1 MTWNNRHSLFAGLSL
16 IVLVNAIALAGVAW
30 NRSEPA
36 DSRLQVSER
45 ELSHSYPYWRKDNS
59 GIALRLNYRWPN
71 SKPNDY
77 SYASLRQLSPEQM
90 GAVGFKVPKE
100 LNDDS
105 VRRYRRQ
112 LDRDGL
118 LVLEFNGP
126 LYQQQ
131 LQMAAEQLEKS
142 RADLAA
148 LADNKQLIESHKQ
161 ARETLQRE
169 QTSASRLF
177 VIDAGSDLASLR
189 ARYPDRQ
196 RYAIVQGRFAAWAW
210 HDAGRWQIG
219 GSAQVPVAES
229 INLPQRWHAVFAKL
243 PRRPDTPGFPH
254 SGGEPLLNAELAF
267 GQRLEPWLVE
277 FRAGQSEAQP

>member
-1 MTWNNRHSLFAGLSL
+1 MNWSNRHSLFAGLGL

-30 NRSEPA
+30 NRSEQA

-45 ELSHSYPYWRKDNS
+45 ELSHSYPYWRQDNS
-59 GIALRLNYRWPN
+59 GIALHLIHRWPN

-77 SYASLRQLSPEQM
+77 SYDSLRQLSPEQM
-90 GAVGFKVPKE
+90 GALGFKVPKE
-100 LNDDS
+100 LNDES
-105 VRRYRRQ
+105 VRHYRRQ

-131 LQMAAEQLEKS
+131 LQKAAEQLEKS

-148 LADNKQLIESHKQ
+148 VPDNKQLIESHKL

-196 RYAIVQGRFAAWAW
+196 RYAIVQGRFDAWAW
-210 HDAGRWQIG
+210 HDDGRWQIG
-219 GSAQVPVAES
+219 GSAQVPVSES
-229 INLPQRWHAVFAKL
+229 INLPHRWHAVFAKL

-254 SGGEPLLNAELAF
+254 SGGDRLLNAELAF
-267 GQRLEPWLVE
+267 GQRLEPWVVE
-277 FRAGQSEAQP
+277 FSAGQSETQP

>member
-1 MTWNNRHSLFAGLSL
+1 MNWSNRHSLFAGLGL

-30 NRSEPA
+30 NRSEQA

-45 ELSHSYPYWRKDNS
+45 ELSHSYPYWRQDNS
-59 GIALRLNYRWPN
+59 GIALHLIHRWPN

-77 SYASLRQLSPEQM
+77 SYDSLRQLSPEQM
-90 GAVGFKVPKE
+90 RALGCKVPRE
-100 LNDDS
+100 LNDES

-131 LQMAAEQLEKS
+131 LQKAAEQLEKS

-148 LADNKQLIESHKQ
+148 VPDNKQLIESHKL

-196 RYAIVQGRFAAWAW
+196 RYAIVQGRFDAWAW
-210 HDAGRWQIG
+210 HDDGRWQIG

-254 SGGEPLLNAELAF
+254 SGGDRLLNAELAF
-267 GQRLEPWLVE
+267 GQRLEPWVVE
-277 FRAGQSEAQP
+277 FSAGQSEAQP

>member
-1 MTWNNRHSLFAGLSL
+1 MNWSNRHSLFAGLGL

-30 NRSEPA
+30 NRSEQA

-45 ELSHSYPYWRKDNS
+45 ELSHSYPYWRQDNS
-59 GIALRLNYRWPN
+59 GIALHLIHRWPN

-77 SYASLRQLSPEQM
+77 SYDSLRQLSPEQM
-90 GAVGFKVPKE
+90 RALGFKVPSE
-100 LNDDS
+100 LNDES

-131 LQMAAEQLEKS
+131 LQKAAEQLEKS

-148 LADNKQLIESHKQ
+148 VPDNKQLIESHKL

-169 QTSASRLF
+169 ETSASRLF

-196 RYAIVQGRFAAWAW
+196 RYAIVQGRFDAWAW
-210 HDAGRWQIG
+210 HDDGRWQIG
-219 GSAQVPVAES
+219 GSAQVPVSES
-229 INLPQRWHAVFAKL
+229 INLPHRWHAVFAKL

-254 SGGEPLLNAELAF
+254 FGGDRLLNAELAF
-267 GQRLEPWLVE
+267 GQRLEPWVVE
-277 FRAGQSEAQP
+277 FSAGQSETQP

>member
-1 MTWNNRHSLFAGLSL
+1 MNWSNRHSLFAGLGL

-30 NRSEPA
+30 NRSEQA

-45 ELSHSYPYWRKDNS
+45 ELSHSYPYWRQDNS
-59 GIALRLNYRWPN
+59 GIALHLIHRWPN

-77 SYASLRQLSPEQM
+77 SYDSLRQLSPEQM
-90 GAVGFKVPKE
+90 RALGFKVPSE
-100 LNDDS
+100 LNDES

-148 LADNKQLIESHKQ
+148 VPDNKQLIESHKL

-196 RYAIVQGRFAAWAW
+196 RYAIVQGRFDAWAW
-210 HDAGRWQIG
+210 HDDGRWQIG
-219 GSAQVPVAES
+219 GSAQVPVSES
-229 INLPQRWHAVFAKL
+229 INLPHRWHAVFAKL

-254 SGGEPLLNAELAF
+254 SGGDRLLNAELAF
-267 GQRLEPWLVE
+267 GQRLEPWVVE
-277 FRAGQSEAQP
+277 FSAGQSEAQP

>member
-1 MTWNNRHSLFAGLSL
+1 MNWSNRHSLFAGLGL

-30 NRSEPA
+30 NRSEQA

-45 ELSHSYPYWRKDNS
+45 ELSHSYPYWRQDNS
-59 GIALRLNYRWPN
+59 GIALHLIHRWPN

-77 SYASLRQLSPEQM
+77 SYDSLRQLSPEQM
-90 GAVGFKVPKE
+90 RALGFKVPKE
-100 LNDDS
+100 LNDES

-148 LADNKQLIESHKQ
+148 VPDNKQLIESHKL

-196 RYAIVQGRFAAWAW
+196 RYAIVQGRFDAWAW
-210 HDAGRWQIG
+210 HDDGRWQIG
-219 GSAQVPVAES
+219 GSAQVPVSES
-229 INLPQRWHAVFAKL
+229 INLPHRWHAVFAKL

-254 SGGEPLLNAELAF
+254 SGGDRLLNAELAF
-267 GQRLEPWLVE
+267 GQRLEPWVVE
-277 FRAGQSEAQP
+277 FSAGQSEAQP

>member
-1 MTWNNRHSLFAGLSL
+1 MNWSNRHSLFAGLGL

-30 NRSEPA
+30 NRSEQA

-45 ELSHSYPYWRKDNS
+45 ELSHSYPYWRQDNS
-59 GIALRLNYRWPN
+59 GIALHLIHRWPN

-77 SYASLRQLSPEQM
+77 SYDSLRQLSPEQM
-90 GAVGFKVPKE
+90 RALGFKVPKE
-100 LNDDS
+100 LNDES

-148 LADNKQLIESHKQ
+148 VPDNKQLIESHKL

-196 RYAIVQGRFAAWAW
+196 RYAIVQGRFDAWAW
-210 HDAGRWQIG
+210 HDDGRWQIG

-229 INLPQRWHAVFAKL
+229 INLPHRWHAVFAKL

-254 SGGEPLLNAELAF
+254 SGGDRLLNAELAF
-267 GQRLEPWLVE
+267 GQRLEPWVVE
-277 FRAGQSEAQP
+277 FSAGQSEAQP

>member
-1 MTWNNRHSLFAGLSL
+1 MNWSNRHSLFAGLGL

-30 NRSEPA
+30 NRSEQA

-45 ELSHSYPYWRKDNS
+45 ELSHSYPYWRQDNS
-59 GIALRLNYRWPN
+59 GIALHLIHRWPN

-77 SYASLRQLSPEQM
+77 SYDSLRQLSPEQM
-90 GAVGFKVPKE
+90 RALGFKVPKE
-100 LNDDS
+100 LNDES

-131 LQMAAEQLEKS
+131 LQKAAEQLEKS

-148 LADNKQLIESHKQ
+148 VPDNKQLIESHKL

-196 RYAIVQGRFAAWAW
+196 RYAIVRGRFDTWAW
-210 HDAGRWQIG
+210 HDDGRWQIG
-219 GSAQVPVAES
+219 GSAQVPVAAN
-229 INLPQRWHAVFAKL
+229 IYLPQRWHALFAEL
-243 PRRPDTPGFPH
+243 PRRPDTPGFPN
-254 SGGEPLLNAELAF
+254 SGGGKLFNAELAF

-277 FRAGQSEAQP
+277 FSAGKPE

>member
-1 MTWNNRHSLFAGLSL
+1 MNWSNRHSLFAGLGL

-30 NRSEPA
+30 NRSEQA

-45 ELSHSYPYWRKDNS
+45 ELSHSYPYWRQDNS
-59 GIALRLNYRWPN
+59 GIALHLIHRWPN

-77 SYASLRQLSPEQM
+77 SYDSLRQLSPEQM
-90 GAVGFKVPKE
+90 GALGFKVPKE
-100 LNDDS
+100 LNDES

-148 LADNKQLIESHKQ
+148 VPDNKQLIESHKL

-196 RYAIVQGRFAAWAW
+196 RYAIVQGRFDAWAW
-210 HDAGRWQIG
+210 HDDGRWQIG
-219 GSAQVPVAES
+219 GSAQVPVSES
-229 INLPQRWHAVFAKL
+229 INLPHRWHAVFAKL

-254 SGGEPLLNAELAF
+254 SGGDRLLNAELAF
-267 GQRLEPWLVE
+267 GQRLEPWVVE
-277 FRAGQSEAQP
+277 FSAGQSEAQP

>member
-1 MTWNNRHSLFAGLSL
+1 MNWSNRHSLFAGLGL

-30 NRSEPA
+30 NRSEQA

-45 ELSHSYPYWRKDNS
+45 ELSHSYPYWRQDNS
-59 GIALRLNYRWPN
+59 GIALHLIHRWPN

-77 SYASLRQLSPEQM
+77 SYDSLRQLSPEQM
-90 GAVGFKVPKE
+90 RALGFKVPKE
-100 LNDDS
+100 LNDES

-131 LQMAAEQLEKS
+131 LQKAAEQLEKS

-148 LADNKQLIESHKQ
+148 VPDNKQLIESHKL

-196 RYAIVQGRFAAWAW
+196 RYAIVQGRFDAWAW
-210 HDAGRWQIG
+210 HDDGRWQIG

-229 INLPQRWHAVFAKL
+229 INLPHRWHAVFAKL

-254 SGGEPLLNAELAF
+254 SGGDRLLNAELAF
-267 GQRLEPWLVE
+267 GQRLEPWVVE
-277 FRAGQSEAQP
+277 FSAGQSEAQP

>member
-1 MTWNNRHSLFAGLSL
+1 MNWSNRHSLFAGLGL
-16 IVLVNAIALAGVAW
+16 IVLVNAIALAGVIW

-36 DSRLQVSER
+36 DNRLPVSER
-45 ELSHSYPYWRKDNS
+45 ELSHSYPYWRQDNS
-59 GIALRLNYRWPN
+59 GIALHLIHRWPN

-77 SYASLRQLSPEQM
+77 SYDSLRQLSPEQM
-90 GAVGFKVPKE
+90 GALGFKVPKE
-100 LNDDS
+100 LNDES

-142 RADLAA
+142 RVDLAA
-148 LADNKQLIESHKQ
+148 VPDNKQLIESHKL

-196 RYAIVQGRFAAWAW
+196 RYAIVQGRFDAWAW
-210 HDAGRWQIG
+210 HDDGRWQIG
-219 GSAQVPVAES
+219 GSAQVPVSES
-229 INLPQRWHAVFAKL
+229 INLPHRWHAVFAKL

-254 SGGEPLLNAELAF
+254 SGGDRLLNAELAF
-267 GQRLEPWLVE
+267 GQRLEPWVVE
-277 FRAGQSEAQP
+277 FSAGQSEAQP

>member
-1 MTWNNRHSLFAGLSL
+1 MNWSNRHSLFAGLSL

-45 ELSHSYPYWRKDNS
+45 ELSHSYPYWRQDNS
-59 GIALRLNYRWPN
+59 GIALLLNYRWPN

-77 SYASLRQLSPEQM
+77 SYDSLRQLSPEQM
-90 GAVGFKVPKE
+90 HALGFKVPSE
-100 LNDDS
+100 LNDES
-105 VRRYRRQ
+105 VRHYRRQ

-131 LQMAAEQLEKS
+131 LHSAREQLEKS

-148 LADNKQLIESHKQ
+148 VPDNKQLIESHKL

-177 VIDAGSDLASLR
+177 VIDAGSDMANLR
-189 ARYPDRQ
+189 TRYPDRQ
-196 RYAIVQGRFAAWAW
+196 RYAIVRGRFDTWAW
-210 HDAGRWQIG
+210 HDDGRWQIG
-219 GSAQVPVAES
+219 GSAQVPLAAN
-229 INLPQRWHAVFAKL
+229 IYLPQRWHALFAEL
-243 PRRPDTPGFPH
+243 PRRPDTPGFPN
-254 SGGEPLLNAELAF
+254 SGGEKLFNAELAF

-277 FRAGQSEAQP
+277 FSAGKPE

>member
-1 MTWNNRHSLFAGLSL
+1 MNWSNRHSLFAGLGL

-36 DSRLQVSER
+36 DSHLQVSER
-45 ELSHSYPYWRKDNS
+45 ELSHSYPYWRQDNS
-59 GIALRLNYRWPN
+59 GIALHLIHRWPN

-77 SYASLRQLSPEQM
+77 SYDSLRQLSPEQM
-90 GAVGFKVPKE
+90 RAVGFKVPSE
-100 LNDDS
+100 LNDES

-148 LADNKQLIESHKQ
+148 VPDNKQLIESHKL

-169 QTSASRLF
+169 QASASRLF

-196 RYAIVQGRFAAWAW
+196 RYAIVQGRFDAWAW
-210 HDAGRWQIG
+210 HDDGRWQIG

-229 INLPQRWHAVFAKL
+229 INLPHRWHAVFAKL

-254 SGGEPLLNAELAF
+254 SGGDRLLNAELAF
-267 GQRLEPWLVE
+267 GQRLEPWVVA
-277 FRAGQSEAQP
+277 FSAGKPE

>member
-1 MTWNNRHSLFAGLSL
+1 MCRPILTASRNS
-16 IVLVNAIALAGVAW
+16 NAEYL
-30 NRSEPA
+30 N
-36 DSRLQVSER
+36 
-45 ELSHSYPYWRKDNS
+45 WR
-59 GIALRLNYRWPN
+59 AACWPN

-77 SYASLRQLSPEQM
+77 SYDSLRQLSPEQM
-90 GAVGFKVPKE
+90 RALGFKVPSE
-100 LNDDS
+100 LNDES

-148 LADNKQLIESHKQ
+148 VPDNKQLIESHKL

-177 VIDAGSDLASLR
+177 VIDAGSDRLLISTK
-189 ARYPDRQ
+189 
-196 RYAIVQGRFAAWAW
+196 AAV
-210 HDAGRWQIG
+210 
-219 GSAQVPVAES
+219 SAA
-229 INLPQRWHAVFAKL
+229 A
-243 PRRPDTPGFPH
+243 
-254 SGGEPLLNAELAF
+254 
-267 GQRLEPWLVE
+267 
-277 FRAGQSEAQP
+277 

>member
-1 MTWNNRHSLFAGLSL
+1 MNWSNRHSLFAGLGL
-16 IVLVNAIALAGVAW
+16 IVLVNAIALAGVIW

-36 DSRLQVSER
+36 DNRLPVSER
-45 ELSHSYPYWRKDNS
+45 ELSHSYPYWRQDNS
-59 GIALRLNYRWPN
+59 GIALHLIHRWPN

-77 SYASLRQLSPEQM
+77 SYDSLRQLSPEQM
-90 GAVGFKVPKE
+90 GALGFKVPKE
-100 LNDDS
+100 LNDES

-131 LQMAAEQLEKS
+131 LQMAAEQLEKC

-148 LADNKQLIESHKQ
+148 VPDNKQLIESHKL

-189 ARYPDRQ
+189 ARYPNRQ
-196 RYAIVQGRFAAWAW
+196 RYAIVQGRFDAWAW
-210 HDAGRWQIG
+210 HDDGRWQIG

-229 INLPQRWHAVFAKL
+229 INLPHRWHAVFAKL

-254 SGGEPLLNAELAF
+254 SGGDRLLNAELAF
-267 GQRLEPWLVE
+267 GQRLEPWVVE
-277 FRAGQSEAQP
+277 FSAGKPE

>member
-1 MTWNNRHSLFAGLSL
+1 
-16 IVLVNAIALAGVAW
+16 
-30 NRSEPA
+30 
-36 DSRLQVSER
+36 VSER
-45 ELSHSYPYWRKDNS
+45 ELSHSYPYWRQDNS
-59 GIALRLNYRWPN
+59 GIALHLIHRWPN

-77 SYASLRQLSPEQM
+77 SYDSLRQLSPEQM
-90 GAVGFKVPKE
+90 RALGFKVPKE
-100 LNDDS
+100 LNDES

-131 LQMAAEQLEKS
+131 LQKAAEQLEKS

-148 LADNKQLIESHKQ
+148 VPDNKQLIESHKL

-196 RYAIVQGRFAAWAW
+196 RYAIVQGRFDAWAW
-210 HDAGRWQIG
+210 HDDGRWQIG
-219 GSAQVPVAES
+219 GSAQVPVSES
-229 INLPQRWHAVFAKL
+229 INLPHRWHAVFAKL

-254 SGGEPLLNAELAF
+254 SGGDRLLNAELAF
-267 GQRLEPWLVE
+267 GQRLEPWVVE
-277 FRAGQSEAQP
+277 FSAGQSEAQP

>member
-1 MTWNNRHSLFAGLSL
+1 MNWSNRHSLFAGLGL
-16 IVLVNAIALAGVAW
+16 IVLVNAIALAGVIW

-36 DSRLQVSER
+36 DNRLPVSER
-45 ELSHSYPYWRKDNS
+45 ELSHSYPYWRQDNS
-59 GIALRLNYRWPN
+59 GIALHLIHRWPN

-77 SYASLRQLSPEQM
+77 SYDSLRQLSPEQM
-90 GAVGFKVPKE
+90 GALGFKVPKE
-100 LNDDS
+100 LNDES

-148 LADNKQLIESHKQ
+148 VPDNKQLIESHKL

-196 RYAIVQGRFAAWAW
+196 RYAIVQGRFDAWAW
-210 HDAGRWQIG
+210 HDDGRWQIG
-219 GSAQVPVAES
+219 GSAQVPVSES
-229 INLPQRWHAVFAKL
+229 INLPHRWHAVFAKL

-254 SGGEPLLNAELAF
+254 SGGDRLLNAELAF
-267 GQRLEPWLVE
+267 GQRLEPWVVE
-277 FRAGQSEAQP
+277 FSAGQSEAQP

>member
-1 MTWNNRHSLFAGLSL
+1 MNWSNRHSLFAGLSL

-45 ELSHSYPYWRKDNS
+45 ELSHSYPYWRQDNN
-59 GIALRLNYRWPN
+59 GIALLLNYRWPN

-77 SYASLRQLSPEQM
+77 SYDSLRQLSPEQM
-90 GAVGFKVPKE
+90 HALGFKVPSE
-100 LNDDS
+100 LNDES
-105 VRRYRRQ
+105 VRHYRRQ

-131 LQMAAEQLEKS
+131 LHRAREQLEKS

-148 LADNKQLIESHKQ
+148 VPDNKQLIESHKL

-177 VIDAGSDLASLR
+177 VIDAGSDMANLR
-189 ARYPDRQ
+189 TRYPDRQ
-196 RYAIVQGRFAAWAW
+196 RYAIVRGRFDTWAW
-210 HDAGRWQIG
+210 HDDGRWQIG
-219 GSAQVPVAES
+219 GSAQVPVAAN
-229 INLPQRWHAVFAKL
+229 IYLPQRWHALFAEL
-243 PRRPDTPGFPH
+243 PRRPDTPGFPN
-254 SGGEPLLNAELAF
+254 SGGEKLFNAELAF

-277 FRAGQSEAQP
+277 FSAGKPE

>member
-1 MTWNNRHSLFAGLSL
+1 MTWNNRHSLFAGLGL

-105 VRRYRRQ
+105 VQ

>member
-1 MTWNNRHSLFAGLSL
+1 MNWSNRHSLFAGLSL

-45 ELSHSYPYWRKDNS
+45 ELSHSYPYWRQDNS
-59 GIALRLNYRWPN
+59 GIALLLNYRWPN

-77 SYASLRQLSPEQM
+77 SYDSLRQLSPEQM
-90 GAVGFKVPKE
+90 HALGFKVPSE
-100 LNDDS
+100 LNDES
-105 VRRYRRQ
+105 VRHYRRQ

-131 LQMAAEQLEKS
+131 LHRAREQLEKS

-148 LADNKQLIESHKQ
+148 VPDNKQLIESHKL

-177 VIDAGSDLASLR
+177 VIDAGSDMANLR
-189 ARYPDRQ
+189 TRYPDRQ
-196 RYAIVQGRFAAWAW
+196 RYAIVRGRFDTWAW
-210 HDAGRWQIG
+210 HDDGRWQIG
-219 GSAQVPVAES
+219 GSAQVPVAAN
-229 INLPQRWHAVFAKL
+229 IYLPQRWHTLFAKL
-243 PRRPDTPGFPH
+243 PRRPDTPGFPN
-254 SGGEPLLNAELAF
+254 SGGEELFNAELAF

-277 FRAGQSEAQP
+277 FSAGKPE

>member
-1 MTWNNRHSLFAGLSL
+1 MNWSNRHSLFAGLGL

-30 NRSEPA
+30 NRSEQA

-45 ELSHSYPYWRKDNS
+45 ELSHSYPYWRQDNS
-59 GIALRLNYRWPN
+59 GIALHLIHRWPN

-77 SYASLRQLSPEQM
+77 SYDSLRQLSPEQM
-90 GAVGFKVPKE
+90 RALGFKVPKE

-131 LQMAAEQLEKS
+131 LQKAAEQLEKS

-148 LADNKQLIESHKQ
+148 VPDNKQLIESHKL

-196 RYAIVQGRFAAWAW
+196 RYAIVQGRFDAWAW
-210 HDAGRWQIG
+210 HDDGRWQIG
-219 GSAQVPVAES
+219 GSAQVPVSES
-229 INLPQRWHAVFAKL
+229 INLPHRWHAVFAKL

-254 SGGEPLLNAELAF
+254 SGGDRLLNAELAF
-267 GQRLEPWLVE
+267 GQRLEPWVVE
-277 FRAGQSEAQP
+277 FSAGQSETQP

>member
-1 MTWNNRHSLFAGLSL
+1 MNWSNRHSLFAGLSL

-45 ELSHSYPYWRKDNS
+45 ELSHSYPYWRQDNS
-59 GIALRLNYRWPN
+59 GIALLLNYRWPN

-77 SYASLRQLSPEQM
+77 SYDSLRQLSPEQM
-90 GAVGFKVPKE
+90 HALGFKVPSE
-100 LNDDS
+100 LNDES
-105 VRRYRRQ
+105 VRHYRRQ

-131 LQMAAEQLEKS
+131 LHRAREQLEKS

-148 LADNKQLIESHKQ
+148 VPDNKQLIESHKL

-177 VIDAGSDLASLR
+177 VIDAGSDMANLR
-189 ARYPDRQ
+189 TRYPDRQ
-196 RYAIVQGRFAAWAW
+196 RYAIVRGRFDTWAW
-210 HDAGRWQIG
+210 HDDGRWQIG
-219 GSAQVPVAES
+219 GSAQVPVAAN
-229 INLPQRWHAVFAKL
+229 IYLPQRWHALFAEL
-243 PRRPDTPGFPH
+243 PRRPDTPGFPN
-254 SGGEPLLNAELAF
+254 SGGEKLFNAELAF

-277 FRAGQSEAQP
+277 FSAGKPE

>member
-1 MTWNNRHSLFAGLSL
+1 MNWSNRHSLFAGLSL
-16 IVLVNAIALAGVAW
+16 IVLVNAIVLAGVAW

-45 ELSHSYPYWRKDNS
+45 ELSHSYPYWRQDNS
-59 GIALRLNYRWPN
+59 GIALLLNYRWPN

-77 SYASLRQLSPEQM
+77 SYDSLRQLSPEQM
-90 GAVGFKVPKE
+90 HALGFKVPSE
-100 LNDDS
+100 LNDES
-105 VRRYRRQ
+105 VRHYRRQ

-131 LQMAAEQLEKS
+131 LHRAREQLEKS

-148 LADNKQLIESHKQ
+148 VPDNKQLIESHKL

-177 VIDAGSDLASLR
+177 VIDAGSDMANLR
-189 ARYPDRQ
+189 TRYPDRQ
-196 RYAIVQGRFAAWAW
+196 RYAIVRGRFDTWAW
-210 HDAGRWQIG
+210 HDDGRWQIG
-219 GSAQVPVAES
+219 GSAQVPVAAN
-229 INLPQRWHAVFAKL
+229 IYLPQRWHALFAEL
-243 PRRPDTPGFPH
+243 PRRPDTPGFPN
-254 SGGEPLLNAELAF
+254 SGGEKLFNAELAF

-277 FRAGQSEAQP
+277 FSAGKPE

>member
-1 MTWNNRHSLFAGLSL
+1 MNWSNRHSLFAGLSL

-45 ELSHSYPYWRKDNS
+45 ELSHSYPYWRQDNS
-59 GIALRLNYRWPN
+59 GIALLLNYRWPN

-77 SYASLRQLSPEQM
+77 SYDSLRQLSPEQM
-90 GAVGFKVPKE
+90 HALGFKVPSQ
-100 LNDDS
+100 LNDES
-105 VRRYRRQ
+105 VRHYRRQ

-131 LQMAAEQLEKS
+131 LHRAREQLEKS

-148 LADNKQLIESHKQ
+148 VPDNKQLIESHKL

-169 QTSASRLF
+169 QTGASRLF
-177 VIDAGSDLASLR
+177 VIDAGSDMANLR
-189 ARYPDRQ
+189 TRYPDRQ
-196 RYAIVQGRFAAWAW
+196 RYAIVRGRFDTWAW
-210 HDAGRWQIG
+210 HDDGRWQIG
-219 GSAQVPVAES
+219 GSAQVPVAAN
-229 INLPQRWHAVFAKL
+229 IYLPQRWHALFAEL
-243 PRRPDTPGFPH
+243 PRRPDTPGFPN
-254 SGGEPLLNAELAF
+254 SGGEKLFNAELAF

-277 FRAGQSEAQP
+277 FSAGKPE